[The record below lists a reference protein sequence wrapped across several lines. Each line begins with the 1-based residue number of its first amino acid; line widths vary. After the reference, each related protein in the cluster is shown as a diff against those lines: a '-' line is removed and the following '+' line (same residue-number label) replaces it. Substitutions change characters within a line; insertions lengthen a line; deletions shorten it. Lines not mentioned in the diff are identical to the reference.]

1 MTLVMQRLK
10 ARACYLDVWQ
20 IGKADFFSWVLLPL
34 GKERLEVSDLTN
46 QPEIEFDEKRQ
57 ARCLPTNN

>member
-10 ARACYLDVWQ
+10 ARACDLDVWQ
-20 IGKADFFSWVLLPL
+20 IGKADFFSWLLLPL

-46 QPEIEFDEKRQ
+46 PPSMQFDEKGRHG
-57 ARCLPTNN
+57 ACH